1 MREDGFVAISEVETP
16 DLAVAIGRACHDER
30 AVCGDVH
37 AEHGQLVAVQREE
50 VVEGVDEDDLDGVV
64 EQRDGEQ
71 AVVGAD
77 LHALDLLVRLVPRAL
92 VHHRKALPVVGANK
106 LTHLNNY

>member
-50 VVEGVDEDDLDGVV
+50 VVEGVDEDDLDGEV
-64 EQRDGEQ
+64 EQSDGEKTVIRTHLQ
-71 AVVGAD
+71 T
-77 LHALDLLVRLVPRAL
+77 LDLFMTLAPRTLV
-92 VHHRKALPVVGANK
+92 N
-106 LTHLNNY
+106 